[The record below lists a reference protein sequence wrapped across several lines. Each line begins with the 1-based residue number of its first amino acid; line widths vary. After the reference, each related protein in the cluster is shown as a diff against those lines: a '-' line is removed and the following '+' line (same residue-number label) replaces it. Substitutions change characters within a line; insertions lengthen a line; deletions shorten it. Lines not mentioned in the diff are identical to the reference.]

1 MSFFLMCNGDVYRPS
16 YTIGGWL
23 FLKYSAL
30 EEKKILFKAP
40 CYVQER
46 NYLYIAEYR
55 GTLTLKS

>member
-30 EEKKILFKAP
+30 EEKKYCSKLPVMFKR
-40 CYVQER
+40 ETIFIS
-46 NYLYIAEYR
+46 LSTEE
-55 GTLTLKS
+55 L